1 MAYHMGRKFIFS
13 LLLFMLLCPL
23 EVGKGFSQPVRSE
36 EESPEIRLGE
46 IGFRVREEPP
56 PYSLKLIELN
66 IEVLNRSKKKA
77 APPNSIRVVVTQK
90 EVNYLDQKP
99 IEEFSPP
106 PQEASLH
113 LSLPP
118 LTGRI
123 LIFGFPIPREKV
135 ESITF
140 EIHLNPPEG
149 EKKMV
154 TWTDR

>member
-1 MAYHMGRKFIFS
+1 M
-13 LLLFMLLCPL
+13 
-23 EVGKGFSQPVRSE
+23 VDKGLTQPARSE
-36 EESPEIRLGE
+36 EGLLEIRLGE
-46 IGFRVREEPP
+46 ISFRIREEPP
-56 PYSLKLIELN
+56 PSSLKLIELN

-77 APPNSIRVVVTQK
+77 APPNSIRVVVVPK
-90 EVNYLDQKP
+90 EVNYSNQKP
-99 IEEFSPP
+99 KEEFSPTS
-106 PQEASLH
+106 QEATLH

-123 LIFGFPIPREKV
+123 LIFGFGIPMEKV

-154 TWTDR
+154 TWTEH